1 MTVPDNDLICSLAAA
16 DYRDRQAAWREL
28 GTYVTASTAVPGG
41 LRVSF
46 APTRGLADSLTELVR
61 LEGECC
67 AWMAFALSESPHGIG
82 LSITANG
89 VDGERAVRETFAPLV
104 GS

>member
-1 MTVPDNDLICSLAAA
+1 VTVPDSDLVCSLAAA
-16 DYRDRQAAWREL
+16 DYRDRQAAWRKL

-41 LRVSF
+41 LRLSF
-46 APTRGLADSLTELVR
+46 APSRGLADSLTDLVR

-67 AWMAFALSESPHGIG
+67 AWMGFALSETPKGIG

>member
-1 MTVPDNDLICSLAAA
+1 MTVPDSDLVCSLTAT
-16 DYRDRQAAWREL
+16 DYRDRQAAWRKV
-28 GTYVTASTAVPGG
+28 GNHVTASAVIPGG

-67 AWMAFALSESPHGIG
+67 AWMAFALSESPDAIE

>member
-1 MTVPDNDLICSLAAA
+1 MPDNELVCSLTAA
-16 DYRDRQAAWREL
+16 DYRDREAAWRKVGRYL
-28 GTYVTASTAVPGG
+28 TASAPIVGG

-61 LEGECC
+61 PEGEC
-67 AWMAFALSESPHGIG
+67 S
-82 LSITANG
+82 
-89 VDGERAVRETFAPLV
+89 FAPLV